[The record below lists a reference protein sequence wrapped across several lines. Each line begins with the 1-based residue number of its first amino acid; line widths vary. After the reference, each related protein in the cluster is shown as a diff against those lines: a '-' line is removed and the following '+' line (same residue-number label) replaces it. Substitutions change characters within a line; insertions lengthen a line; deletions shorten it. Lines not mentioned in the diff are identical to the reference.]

1 MPESLTVSIFET
13 VYAVHFIQR
22 VLVNTPLHNQTI
34 YFPPRGIILPE
45 NLDGKSSVTFI
56 FKYTEVPAIFK
67 FIFRIV
73 NVDIGQINE
82 HRMLFHFVRKNDKS
96 VGIITK
102 AGNAAILF
110 DCCCHPLRRRKAAE
124 HRAIPVVEAAIRQRF
139 RPCMCTNS

>member
-13 VYAVHFIQR
+13 VCAVHFIQR

-82 HRMLFHFVRKNDKS
+82 HRMLFHFVRKNTS
-96 VGIITK
+96 Q
-102 AGNAAILF
+102 
-110 DCCCHPLRRRKAAE
+110 
-124 HRAIPVVEAAIRQRF
+124 RQVLL
-139 RPCMCTNS
+139 